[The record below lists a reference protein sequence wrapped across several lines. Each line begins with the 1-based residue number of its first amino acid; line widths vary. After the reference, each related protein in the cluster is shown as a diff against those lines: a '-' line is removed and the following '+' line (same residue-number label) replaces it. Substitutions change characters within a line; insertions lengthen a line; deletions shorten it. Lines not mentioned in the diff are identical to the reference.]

1 MKLKPNV
8 IGISG
13 VAGSGKDTFAD
24 LIGCKLLERLDA
36 KVKFLSFA
44 ERLKREVKD
53 ISLELYDID
62 PTSCSRE
69 EKTLIRPLLLAHG
82 AIMRD
87 KTKGRYW
94 IDSIKNKIDSK
105 KINIITDVRFSEYSC
120 DEVFWIKTEMN
131 GILIHISRFFEE
143 NGQRVYIQPA
153 NEYEKRN
160 DETLKSKADY
170 SFAWPTDKT
179 KQNKYSS
186 DFMKW
191 IFKNHVEH

>member
-1 MKLKPNV
+1 MKLKLNL

-13 VAGSGKDTFAD
+13 VAGSGKDTFAS
-24 LIGCKLLERLDA
+24 LIGCKLKKLDA

-53 ISLELYDID
+53 VSLKLYNID
-62 PTSCSRE
+62 PTDCSRE

-94 IDSIKNKIDSK
+94 IDSIKNKVDPK

-120 DEVFWIKTEMN
+120 DEVFWIKKEMK
-131 GILIHISRFFEE
+131 GILIHVSRFFEE
-143 NGQRVYIQPA
+143 DSQRIYIPPA

-160 DETLKSKADY
+160 DKALKSKADY
-170 SFAWPTDKT
+170 SFAWPTDET
-179 KQNKYSS
+179 KQNKYSN
-186 DFMKW
+186 DFIKW
-191 IFKNHVEH
+191 LFKNHVER